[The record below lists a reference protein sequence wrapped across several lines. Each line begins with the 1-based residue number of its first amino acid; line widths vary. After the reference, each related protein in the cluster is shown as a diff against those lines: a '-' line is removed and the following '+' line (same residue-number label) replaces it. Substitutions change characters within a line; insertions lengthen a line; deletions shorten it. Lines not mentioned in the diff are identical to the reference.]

1 MRMDG
6 QEESSNVEDVRGS
19 YGGGG
24 GGGGGIGFGGGG
36 LGIGAI
42 AVALIAGW
50 IFGINPLSLLGAL
63 SGGGAPVV
71 QQSAPRPAARPP
83 AGDPEAKFVSQVL
96 RSTEQVWT
104 DVFREAGKSY
114 QPPRLRLFGGSY
126 PTGCGQGDAAM
137 GPFYCPADRIVYLD
151 MGFFDTMSQRLGAPG
166 QFAQAY
172 VVAHEVG
179 HHVQNL
185 LGISDKVDAARRRGS
200 EAQANAMSV
209 RLELQADCFAGVW
222 AKRSQAEEGWRLE
235 QGDIETA
242 LNAASQIGD
251 DTLQRKSRGTVVP
264 ESFTH
269 GTSAQRVGWFKRG
282 FESGSPDQ
290 CNTFEAR
297 QH

>member
-6 QEESSNVEDVRGS
+6 QDESSNVEDARGS
-19 YGGGG
+19 SGGGG
-24 GGGGGIGFGGGG
+24 GGFRLGGGGIG
-36 LGIGAI
+36 IGTI
-42 AVALIAGW
+42 AVALVAGW
-50 IFGINPLSLLGAL
+50 IFGINPLTLLGAL
-63 SGGGAPVV
+63 SGGGSPVAQTAP
-71 QQSAPRPAARPP
+71 APAARPP
-83 AGDPEAKFVSQVL
+83 AGDPQAKFVSQVL
-96 RSTEQVWT
+96 RSTETVWT
-104 DVFREAGKSY
+104 DVFREGGKTY
-114 QPPRLRLFGGSY
+114 QQPKLTLYRGSY

-137 GPFYCPADRIVYLD
+137 GPFYCPADNHVYLD
-151 MGFFDTMSQRLGAPG
+151 MSFFDTMSQRLGAPG

-172 VVAHEVG
+172 VIAHEVA
-179 HHVQNL
+179 HHVQNQ

-222 AKRSQAEEGWRLE
+222 AKRSQAAQGWRLE

-251 DTLQRKSRGTVVP
+251 DTLQRKSRGQVVP

-282 FESGSPDQ
+282 FEGGSPDQ

-297 QH
+297 QL

>member
-6 QEESSNVEDVRGS
+6 QEESSNVEDARGS
-19 YGGGG
+19 GGGG
-24 GGGGGIGFGGGG
+24 GFRLGGGGGIG
-36 LGIGAI
+36 LGTVAI
-42 AVALIAGW
+42 ALVAGW
-50 IFGINPLSLLGAL
+50 IFGINPLQVLGLL
-63 SGGGAPVV
+63 SGGGAPM
-71 QQSAPRPAARPP
+71 QQSAPGPAARPP
-83 AGDPEAKFVSQVL
+83 AGDVQAKFVSQVL
-96 RSTEQVWT
+96 GSTEQVWT
-104 DVFREAGKSY
+104 DVFRDAGKTY
-114 QPPRLRLFGGSY
+114 QPPKLRLFSDVE

-137 GPFYCPADRIVYLD
+137 GPFYCPADRKVYLD
-151 MGFFDTMSQRLGAPG
+151 MSFFTTMSQRLGAPG

-172 VVAHEVG
+172 VIAHEVG

-185 LGISDKVDAARRRGS
+185 LGISDRVDAARQRGS

-222 AKRSQAEEGWRLE
+222 AKRSQAVSTWRLE

-251 DTLQRKSRGTVVP
+251 DTLQRKSRGAVVP

-282 FESGSPDQ
+282 FESGSTDQ
-290 CNTFEAR
+290 CNSFEAR
-297 QH
+297 QL

>member
-6 QEESSNVEDVRGS
+6 QEESSNVEDARGS
-19 YGGGG
+19 SGGGG
-24 GGGGGIGFGGGG
+24 GGGFRLGGGHIG
-36 LGIGAI
+36 LGTVAI
-42 AVALIAGW
+42 ALVAGW
-50 IFGINPLSLLGAL
+50 IFGINPLTVLGLL
-63 SGGGAPVV
+63 SGGGGAPAV
-71 QQSAPRPAARPP
+71 QSAPGPVARPP
-83 AGDPEAKFVSQVL
+83 AGDPQAKFVSQVL
-96 RSTEQVWT
+96 RSTEVVWT
-104 DVFREAGKSY
+104 DVFREAGKTY
-114 QPPRLRLFGGSY
+114 QNPKLTLYRGNY

-137 GPFYCPADRIVYLD
+137 GPFYCPADGHVYLD
-151 MGFFDTMSQRLGAPG
+151 MAFFDTMSTRLGAPG

-185 LGISDKVDAARRRGS
+185 LGISDKVDAARQRGS

-222 AKRSQAEEGWRLE
+222 AKRSQAEQGWRLE

-251 DTLQRKSRGTVVP
+251 DNLQRRSRGQVVP

-269 GTSAQRVGWFKRG
+269 GSSAQRVAWFKRG
-282 FESGSPDQ
+282 FDAGGPDN

-297 QH
+297 QL